1 MGRFASSAVSSIS
14 GIDSIT
20 IADVNETAAS
30 DYAKSLNDDRITG
43 IGLDVLDKDSLRKVT
58 ASTDVVLNLT
68 GPFFKLAYPILEIAL
83 EQNCHYLDIC
93 DDWEPT
99 EKMFSLNKLAEEKN
113 KIAILGLGASPG
125 ITNMLALKAMNKL
138 DKVSNVYTG
147 WDVSEAKPE
156 EDSSQTGANAAM
168 EHGVEPVS
176 YTHLTLPTTSAV

>member
-1 MGRFASSAVSSIS
+1 MKILILGGSGGMGRFASSAVSSIS

-20 IADVNETAAS
+20 IADINETAAS
-30 DYAKSLNDDRITG
+30 DFAKSFNDERITG
-43 IGLDVLDKDSLRKVT
+43 IGLNVLDKDSLRKLT
-58 ASTDVVLNLT
+58 ASKDVVLNLT
-68 GPFFKLAYPILEIAL
+68 GPFFKLAYPILEVAL

-125 ITNMLALKAMNKL
+125 ITNMLALKAMNEL

-147 WDVSEAKPE
+147 WNVS
-156 EDSSQTGANAAM
+156 GA
-168 EHGVEPVS
+168 VS
-176 YTHLTLPTTSAV
+176 YTHLTLPTTPYV